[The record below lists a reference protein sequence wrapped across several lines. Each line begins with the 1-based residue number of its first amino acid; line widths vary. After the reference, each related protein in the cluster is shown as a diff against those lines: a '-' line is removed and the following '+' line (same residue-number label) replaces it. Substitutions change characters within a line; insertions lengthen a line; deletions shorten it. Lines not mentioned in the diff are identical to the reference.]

1 MFNFTVLKISKY
13 TLLLIGNRQFPNAT
27 RPPLPVMSQ
36 TRPLSK
42 PGSNGPLLPPA
53 VSTPGSTTGTSVL
66 PMSSQIGGQIGA
78 SHITPVSGTS
88 VPQGSQTNHSLAG
101 QVKYRG

>member
-1 MFNFTVLKISKY
+1 
-13 TLLLIGNRQFPNAT
+13 
-27 RPPLPVMSQ
+27 MSQ

-53 VSTPGSTTGTSVL
+53 VSTPGNTTGTSVL